1 MVVVTVGT
9 TEAEVGVTM
18 VLAWPGAM
26 TVGRGDATVVG
37 ISIVYYGVGTTLC
50 VCCGVWV
57 TSPSNVTTLL
67 SPPLLSHVTQA
78 AGVQRFCAWQAD
90 YFTRLQFDR
99 FLSFV
104 MLHD

>member
-18 VLAWPGAM
+18 VLAWPGAI

-37 ISIVYYGVGTTLC
+37 INMLY
-50 VCCGVWV
+50 CGVVWV
-57 TSPSNVTTLL
+57 HCVFVVVCVRVLATLTVGFHHHYC
-67 SPPLLSHVTQA
+67 PMSHRRLAFRDSVLGKQIS
-78 AGVQRFCAWQAD
+78 RDCSLIDFC
-90 YFTRLQFDR
+90 
-99 FLSFV
+99 FV